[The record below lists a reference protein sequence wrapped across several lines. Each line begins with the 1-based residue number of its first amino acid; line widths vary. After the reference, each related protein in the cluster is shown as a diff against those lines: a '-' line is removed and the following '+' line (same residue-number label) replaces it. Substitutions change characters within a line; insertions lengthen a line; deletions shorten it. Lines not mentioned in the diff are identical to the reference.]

1 LISEKKDGQAVSM
14 AKVYALL
21 WILWIAAFLAIE
33 LSAIFTAHDQYTLS
47 DFVWRLEHINAAWTF
62 LRFFICAFCVW
73 LTLHMSLG
81 WFR

>member
-1 LISEKKDGQAVSM
+1 MTLGKLYAV
-14 AKVYALL
+14 L
-21 WILWIAAFLAIE
+21 WILWVASFLCIE
-33 LSAIFTAHDQYTLS
+33 LSAIFTGHSRYTLS
-47 DFVWRLEHINAAWTF
+47 DFVWHLEEINRAWTF